1 MLDYHMSELLNS
13 ARHAD
18 RLAEEVS
25 AAVRRKDAV
34 EAAYFSRKVAA
45 ASESAASHAE
55 AIAREVEKK
64 GLR

>member
-1 MLDYHMSELLNS
+1 MLDYHLSELLNA

-34 EAAYFSRKVAA
+34 EAADFARKVAD

-55 AIAREVEKK
+55 AIAREIKKK
-64 GLR
+64 GL